1 MLRAGRRIGVG
12 PPLLP
17 DAECPMSIDESQEV
31 YRAREQI
38 RALVDEI
45 AGLARS
51 DIGETAFYSAMLD
64 RILQA
69 MEAVAGL
76 VWIVGEGGRVEPICH
91 SGLEATGIGASKE
104 VEQGHLKLVQALLG
118 SPSGLIVPPGG
129 GLKGANGQQAASNDT
144 ALSVISVPIE
154 REGTR
159 AGLIEVFQQPQDDQV
174 ERGYLIFVEQVAAVA
189 ADYLQRR
196 QVVSLDAQQSA
207 LAQVERFARVV
218 HESLDPV
225 ATAFVLANEG
235 RRIIGCDRVGVLVRH
250 RGKLRLDAVSGQESV
265 ERRASAVQSLEA
277 LVRVVARAG
286 EPLWHPD
293 PSRELPPQ
301 IEEELENYIDESH
314 ASALA
319 IIPLEKP
326 RPTPVVKPGGVDA
339 VAVAKEEAAPP
350 VAPAPIGAVVVEWY
364 SASAVDP
371 AQKARVNLVAD
382 HGKVALA
389 NSLDHVGLPLYP
401 LINLA
406 GKSRAITNARNLPRT
421 VLVLLGL
428 LGAILAFVFVPA
440 ELRLEGKGTLEPV
453 HRRDVFA
460 GIDGVVEAVESGVEH
475 GAEVKAGQLLARLR
489 NTEVD
494 VALADVLGRKA
505 SSEEQLRAT
514 RRSLLEDEKISA
526 DEKVRLAGR
535 AAQLEREIESLA
547 EQQRLWEAR
556 RKDLEVRSP
565 LDGVVVTWQVR
576 DRLLLRP
583 VEKGQVLMS
592 VADKTGPWELEVH
605 MPDDRLGHV
614 NRAALAA
621 KEAGRDLRVDYILA
635 TDPGTRHQGLV
646 REIHEQAEVRGEEGN
661 TVLVRV
667 MVDPERHEKEEL
679 GAGASVT
686 ARIFCGKHSLGY
698 VWFHDVITFIQ
709 TQILFR
715 LW

>member
-1 MLRAGRRIGVG
+1 M
-12 PPLLP
+12 
-17 DAECPMSIDESQEV
+17 
-31 YRAREQI
+31 
-38 RALVDEI
+38 
-45 AGLARS
+45 
-51 DIGETAFYSAMLD
+51 
-64 RILQA
+64 
-69 MEAVAGL
+69 
-76 VWIVGEGGRVEPICH
+76 
-91 SGLEATGIGASKE
+91 
-104 VEQGHLKLVQALLG
+104 
-118 SPSGLIVPPGG
+118 
-129 GLKGANGQQAASNDT
+129 
-144 ALSVISVPIE
+144 
-154 REGTR
+154 
-159 AGLIEVFQQPQDDQV
+159 
-174 ERGYLIFVEQVAAVA
+174 
-189 ADYLQRR
+189 
-196 QVVSLDAQQSA
+196 
-207 LAQVERFARVV
+207 
-218 HESLDPV
+218 

-235 RRIIGCDRVGVLVRH
+235 RRIIGCDRVGVLIR
-250 RGKLRLDAVSGQESV
+250 RRRKLQLEAVSGQESV
-265 ERRASAVQSLEA
+265 ERRASAVQALEA

-326 RPTPVVKPGGVDA
+326 RPTPVVKPGGNDA
-339 VAVAKEEAAPP
+339 VAVAKAEAAPRVVP
-350 VAPAPIGAVVVEWY
+350 DPIGAVVVEWFT
-364 SASAVDP
+364 AANLDP
-371 AQKARVNLVAD
+371 GQKARVGLVAE

-389 NSLDHVGLPLYP
+389 NALTHTGLPLYP
-401 LINLA
+401 LLKLA
-406 GKSRAITNARNLPRT
+406 DQSRGLTTIRNLPRT
-421 VLVLLGL
+421 VLAAIGILT
-428 LGAILAFVFVPA
+428 AILALVLVPA

-460 GIDGVVEAVESGVEH
+460 RIDGVVESIEPEVQH
-475 GAEVKAGQLLARLR
+475 GAEVKAGQLLASLR

-494 VALADVLGRKA
+494 VALTDVLGRKA

-535 AAQLEREIESLA
+535 AAQLEREIESLT

-565 LDGVVVTWQVR
+565 LDGVIVTWQVR

-592 VADKTGPWELEVH
+592 VADKTGPWELEVQ

-621 KEAGRDLRVDYILA
+621 QKAGRELTVDYILA
-635 TDPGTRHQGLV
+635 TDPGTRHQGVV

-667 MVDPERHEKEEL
+667 MIDPERHEKEEL
-679 GAGASVT
+679 GTGASVT
-686 ARIFCGKHSLGY
+686 ARIACGKRSLGY
-698 VWFHDVITFIQ
+698 VWFHDVLSFIQ

>member
-1 MLRAGRRIGVG
+1 
-12 PPLLP
+12 
-17 DAECPMSIDESQEV
+17 MSIDESHEV

-51 DIGETAFYSAMLD
+51 DMGEAAFYSAMLD

-76 VWIVGEGGRVEPICH
+76 VWIVGDGGRVEPICH
-91 SGLEATGIGASKE
+91 SGLETTGIGASPE
-104 VEQGHLKLVQALLG
+104 AEQGHLKLVQALLG
-118 SPSGLIVPPGG
+118 NSSGVIVPPGM
-129 GLKGANGQQAASNDT
+129 GLKAADGQPATNGT
-144 ALSVISVPIE
+144 GLSVIGVPID

-159 AGLIEVFQQPQDDQV
+159 AGLIEIFQHPQDDQV
-174 ERGYLIFVEQVAAVA
+174 QRGYLIFVEQVAAVA
-189 ADYLQRR
+189 ADYLQR
-196 QVVSLDAQQSA
+196 QQMVSLDTQQTA
-207 LAQVERFARVV
+207 LAQVERFSRSV

-235 RRIIGCDRVGVLVRH
+235 RRIIGCDRVGVLIR
-250 RGKLRLDAVSGQESV
+250 RRRKLQLEAVSGQESV
-265 ERRASAVQSLEA
+265 ERRASAVQALEA

-319 IIPLEKP
+319 IIPLERP
-326 RPTPVVKPGGVDA
+326 RPTPVVKPGGNDA
-339 VAVAKEEAAPP
+339 VAVAKAEAAPRVVP
-350 VAPAPIGAVVVEWY
+350 DPIGAVVVEWFT
-364 SASAVDP
+364 AANLDP
-371 AQKARVNLVAD
+371 GQKARVGLVAE

-389 NSLDHVGLPLYP
+389 NALTHTGLPLYP
-401 LINLA
+401 LLKLA
-406 GKSRAITNARNLPRT
+406 DQSRGLTTIRNLPRT
-421 VLVLLGL
+421 VLAAIGILT
-428 LGAILAFVFVPA
+428 AILALVLVPA

-460 GIDGVVEAVESGVEH
+460 RIDGVVESIEPEVQH
-475 GAEVKAGQLLARLR
+475 GAEVKAGQLLASLR

-494 VALADVLGRKA
+494 VALTDVLGRKA

-535 AAQLEREIESLA
+535 AAQLEREIESLT

-565 LDGVVVTWQVR
+565 LDGVIVTWQVR

-592 VADKTGPWELEVH
+592 VADKTGPWELEVQ

-621 KEAGRDLRVDYILA
+621 QKAGRELTVDYILA
-635 TDPGTRHQGLV
+635 TDPGTRHQGVV

-667 MVDPERHEKEEL
+667 MIDPERHEKEEL
-679 GAGASVT
+679 GTGASVT
-686 ARIFCGKHSLGY
+686 ARIACGKRSLGY
-698 VWFHDVITFIQ
+698 VWFHDVLSFIQ